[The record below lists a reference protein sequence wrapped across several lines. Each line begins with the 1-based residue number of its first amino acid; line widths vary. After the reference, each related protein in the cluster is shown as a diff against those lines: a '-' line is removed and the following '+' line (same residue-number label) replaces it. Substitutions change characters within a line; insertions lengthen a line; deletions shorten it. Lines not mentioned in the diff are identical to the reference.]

1 MSGLV
6 HARRLFLGLAVVMAI
21 IFVPPKFL
29 LMVPVAVGLY
39 ALGATLESLWSMARG
54 KGGEL

>member
-1 MSGLV
+1 
-6 HARRLFLGLAVVMAI
+6 MAI